1 MRDDLVGVHAEN
13 SGDVLPALELDAE
26 KYLPELDGF
35 DMTEAQKRE
44 LLETLW
50 SIMRTF
56 VEFGFSANT
65 CERMLETILPLPNGA
80 AEGVSSS
87 DPEEGA

>member
-1 MRDDLVGVHAEN
+1 MSGEFMTDLDGGI
-13 SGDVLPALELDAE
+13 SIPPALELDAE
-26 KYLPELDGF
+26 KYLPEFDDF

-65 CERMLETILPLPNGA
+65 CERMLENVLAPPNGA
-80 AEGVSSS
+80 AEGVPSS
-87 DPEEGA
+87 DQEEGA